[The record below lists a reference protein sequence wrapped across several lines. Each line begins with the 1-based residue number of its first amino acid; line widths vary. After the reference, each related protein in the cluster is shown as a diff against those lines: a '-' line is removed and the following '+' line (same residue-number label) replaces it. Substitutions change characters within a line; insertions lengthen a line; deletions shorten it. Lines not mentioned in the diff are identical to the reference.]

1 MSSVA
6 SYGRASRA
14 PVYGFVVGLALFA
27 LYEGLAVLLNTSLRN
42 GADVWLIRWLPF
54 SESANTWTIK
64 GLALLSLGLL
74 FLWRNHRAPLRAV
87 YLLGVV
93 LESTLY
99 SLLLG
104 SVVLFILDKTPV
116 LMVATGNGLPVQLTL
131 SLGAGLY
138 EELLFRVLLFGGLAA
153 LLKAFHLQSWVSLLL
168 AASISSVLFSAAHH
182 IGSLGEPFEW
192 GRFAY
197 RLVSGF
203 LFTGLYV
210 GRGFGITSLTHALYD
225 IWVTVGLV

>member
-1 MSSVA
+1 MSSVV

-14 PVYGFVVGLALFA
+14 PAYGFVVGLALFA
-27 LYEGLAVLLNTSLRN
+27 LYEGFAVLLNTSLRN

-54 SESANTWTIK
+54 SESVSMWTIK

-116 LMVATGNGLPVQLTL
+116 LMGATGNGLPVQLTL

-168 AASISSVLFSAAHH
+168 AALISAVLFSAAHH

-192 GRFAY
+192 SRFAY

-210 GRGFGITSLTHALYD
+210 GRGFGITALTHALYD